1 MLLVCLLLLALVCSP
16 CAGTTEVSPPDR
28 ERDEEDTCQTL
39 KQEAQ
44 QIRREG
50 YTAIDKAD
58 TIREQAYRVKDEAF
72 ELKEEAYE
80 IKESALEAKSELETM
95 LVETIASVRS
105 QSTVTNLYIQ
115 EIRSTLSGMKEK
127 MEKMEEK
134 LEDIEGRIGEQDS
147 RGDERFTAL
156 TKQSQ
161 TIEKKISEQAA
172 VSSTISS
179 HLTETL
185 TTTQTVKER
194 QEAQMSEIRLISL
207 YKMTGQTNT
216 HSGTYDSDLA
226 VDGMITFDTHHW
238 ADMRT
243 YSHTTNTSPGNKLW
257 LSLGGLFRIH
267 KIKIWN
273 LRHCC
278 QERLIGAHI
287 YADDRLVGTVIRAQ
301 GSYDFD
307 IGEEEAIYAKD
318 VTLQQPLGQHLH
330 IIELQVWG
338 TGPYSE
344 DDKFA

>member
-1 MLLVCLLLLALVCSP
+1 M
-16 CAGTTEVSPPDR
+16 
-28 ERDEEDTCQTL
+28 
-39 KQEAQ
+39 
-44 QIRREG
+44 
-50 YTAIDKAD
+50 
-58 TIREQAYRVKDEAF
+58 
-72 ELKEEAYE
+72 
-80 IKESALEAKSELETM
+80 
-95 LVETIASVRS
+95 
-105 QSTVTNLYIQ
+105 
-115 EIRSTLSGMKEK
+115 EK

-134 LEDIEGRIGEQDS
+134 LEEIEGRIGEQDS

-156 TKQSQ
+156 TKQSH

-207 YKMTGQTNT
+207 YKMTGQTTT
-216 HSGTYDSDLA
+216 HSGSHDSDLA
-226 VDGMITFDTHHW
+226 VDGMIIFDTHHW

-243 YSHTTNTSPGNKLW
+243 YSHTANTSPGNKLW

-287 YADDRLVGTVIRAQ
+287 YADDRIVGTVIRAQ

-318 VTLQQPLGQHLH
+318 VTLQQPLGQYLS
-330 IIELQVWG
+330 ILELQVWG